1 VGHKTTT
8 QSGAVGATTPIEM
21 SLVGVVHPKNWLK
34 SNNEKVLIV
43 HSRTKNNYTATG
55 YYTLVLIY
63 SDFT

>member
-1 VGHKTTT
+1 VGAKTTT

-43 HSRTKNNYTATG
+43 LFKN
-55 YYTLVLIY
+55 
-63 SDFT
+63 